1 VVSQLSLFEPEPEG
15 PEASGPPP
23 SSSSGRVLVTRGSLA
38 AETLLLDRLATLVD
52 ETRQDPSLLALPVR
66 IVVPSRSLRLHLSA
80 AMARRLGRSVAGV
93 LIQSLHRLALEV
105 LERAGEAP
113 PRGTP
118 LFEVVAQRLARRERA
133 LSKGLEG
140 LVDGYA
146 AVTGTVR
153 DLFDAGLE
161 PALAE
166 AVEEA
171 LASDGRQAGSRAEVD
186 RAKAL
191 VRVAARAEIWMR
203 GRGLGRVSSL
213 LRRATELVESD
224 PAGLLPA
231 RAVLVHGFSDATGV
245 ATDLLQTLLRR
256 RSAWLLL
263 DHPPDAAGAIAG
275 EEVVGVERA
284 FTERFSE
291 RLAMVAPLEEVSGD
305 SVPPIPHVDGFEA
318 LGGEAEAREIALR
331 VRALLEAGT
340 RPETVGVVA
349 RDLTR
354 YRLLLRRHFRRLGI
368 PFSGVG
374 EPGALG
380 PAGRRARAFL
390 DLIRRGEDVPADR
403 WLDAVVSFE
412 GQRAGLLV
420 DLRLAFYTLGAGRL
434 RSVAELPVD
443 EILGDGDSFPL
454 PIRQGLRTSG
464 ADPDADEAD
473 LAVGDEGQG
482 AYAPRRRID
491 APRLWSAVQAAGRLR
506 ERLAGWPDETRAVEH
521 FLRLRRLLSADL
533 GWKKDMEEVQPVFAA
548 LAELEAQVPG
558 DLPLTRDELRL
569 LLGGDG
575 GGVQVLTVMEARG
588 RTFDHLFLA
597 GLNRDVFPRPVRED
611 PLLPD
616 DLRRVLQ
623 RVLPDI
629 PIKRSGY
636 DEDRYLF
643 AQLLSASPAVT
654 LSWQAADDDGSPL
667 SVSPLVERLRAGIDT
682 AKAPPLYALPRGEAR
697 RPRPAAEHAVLAG
710 LFGPRQ
716 VLTPV
721 LAAAL
726 AESRTDAV
734 LEVDALARA
743 RLAVLDEIDP
753 DRRTPEGRAAAM
765 ELGPYFGFLGGVS
778 QAEDPRRRDLFV
790 TYLENLAACPWQ
802 LFLGRLL
809 KIEPTPDPLDA
820 LPGAD
825 PLLLGNLVHA
835 TLERFVR
842 LAAPEVFV
850 EEEAPPLAEVL
861 ARRPVPVAWPEAVE
875 LDRLLLAEAARLLA
889 EEGIF
894 LPGFARALADRVRP
908 LLDAARE
915 SDWGTAPLPVLG
927 IEVEGELTVHDEAGR
942 PHPLHFKADR
952 LDLWEGRLRWTD
964 YKTGKP
970 ISDKRGADTRR
981 RHFLARVKTGAY
993 LQGVAYLLASR
1004 EAGQDSAGR
1013 YLFLRPGVE
1022 EREFAVAPDDAQF
1035 VRAFEGAVSAVL
1047 GAWEA
1052 GSFFPRVV
1060 DATGRNE
1067 PPRCAFCAVAE
1078 ACLRGDSGSRLR
1090 LFEWAGR
1097 AQEQARAGQTLAAA
1111 DQAAWKV
1118 WRLTAKDEPEPGAEA
1133 AR

>member
-1 VVSQLSLFEPEPEG
+1 MA
-15 PEASGPPP
+15 EA
-23 SSSSGRVLVTRGSLA
+23 
-38 AETLLLDRLATLVD
+38 
-52 ETRQDPSLLALPVR
+52 RQDPSLLVSPVR
-66 IVVPSRSLRLHLSA
+66 IIVPSRSLRLHLSA
-80 AMARRLGRSVAGV
+80 AMGRRLGRSVAGV
-93 LIQSLHRLALEV
+93 LVQSLHRLALEV

-118 LFEVVAQRLARRERA
+118 LFEVVAQRLARRESA
-133 LSKGLEG
+133 LRRGLEG

-171 LASDGRQAGSRAEVD
+171 LATDGRHAGSRAEVD
-186 RAKAL
+186 RARAL

-231 RAVLVHGFSDATGV
+231 RAVLIHGFSDATGV
-245 ATDLLQTLLRR
+245 ATDLVQTLLRR

-263 DHPPDAAGAIAG
+263 DHPPDTAGAVAG

-291 RLAMVAPLEEVSGD
+291 RLTMVAPLEEVPGD
-305 SVPPIPHVDGFEA
+305 FVPPVPHVDGFEA
-318 LGGEAEAREIALR
+318 LGGESEAREIALR
-331 VRALLEAGT
+331 VRGLLEAGT
-340 RPETVGVVA
+340 RPETIGVVA

-390 DLIRRGEDVPADR
+390 DLIRRGEEVPADR

-412 GQRAGLLV
+412 GHRAGLLV
-420 DLRLAFYTLGAGRL
+420 DLRLALYTLGAGRL

-443 EILGDGDSFPL
+443 DILKDKDSFPL

-473 LAVGDEGQG
+473 LAVGGDEGQG

-491 APRLWSAVQAAGRLR
+491 APRLRNAVLAAGRLR

-521 FLRLRRLLSADL
+521 FMRLRRLLAADL

-548 LAELEAQVPG
+548 LDELEAQVPG

-569 LLGGDG
+569 LLARSLDGVGMDPLGGDG

-588 RTFDHLFLA
+588 WTFDHLFLV

-629 PIKRSGY
+629 PIKRSGF

-654 LSWQAADDDGSPL
+654 LSWQGSDDDGAPL

-716 VLTPV
+716 ALAPV
-721 LAAAL
+721 LSAAL
-726 AESRTDAV
+726 AESHPDAA
-734 LEVDALARA
+734 LGMGALAHA
-743 RLAVLDEIDP
+743 RLAVLDEMDP
-753 DRRTPEGRAAAM
+753 DRRTSEGRATAA
-765 ELGPYFGFLGGVS
+765 ELGPYFGFLGGMS
-778 QAEDPRRRDLFV
+778 QAEDPRRRDLYV

-835 TLERFVR
+835 TLERVVA
-842 LAAPEVFV
+842 LAAPELF
-850 EEEAPPLAEVL
+850 EAEEAPPLAEVL
-861 ARRPVPVAWPEAVE
+861 ARQPVPVAWPNAAD
-875 LDRLLLAEAARLLA
+875 LDRVLLAEAARLLA

-894 LPGFARALADRVRP
+894 LPGLARALADRVRP

-915 SDWGTAPLPVLG
+915 SDWGDGTLPVLG
-927 IEVEGELTVHDEAGR
+927 VEVEGELTVHDEAGR
-942 PHPLHFKADR
+942 PRPLRFKADR
-952 LDLWEGRLRWTD
+952 LDQWEGRLRWTD

-993 LQGVAYLLASR
+993 LQGVAYLLASK
-1004 EAGQDSAGR
+1004 EIGQDSAGR
-1013 YLFLRPGVE
+1013 YLFLRPDVG
-1022 EREFAVAPDDAQF
+1022 EREFAVAPEDAQF
-1035 VRAFEGAVSAVL
+1035 VRAFDVAVAAVL
-1047 GAWEA
+1047 GAWET
-1052 GSFFPRVV
+1052 GSFFPRLV

-1090 LFEWAGR
+1090 LFDWAGR
-1097 AQEQARAGQTLAAA
+1097 AQEQARAGQTLPAA
-1111 DQAAWKV
+1111 DRAAWKV
-1118 WRLTAKDEPEPGAEA
+1118 WRLTAKDEPEPGTPGMPGGGEA
-1133 AR
+1133 R

>member
-1 VVSQLSLFEPEPEG
+1 M
-15 PEASGPPP
+15 
-23 SSSSGRVLVTRGSLA
+23 TRGSLA
-38 AETLLLDRLATLVD
+38 AEALLLDRLEALVD
-52 ETRQDPSLLALPVR
+52 EARQDPSLLAFPVR

-80 AMARRLGRSVAGV
+80 VMARRLRRSMAGV
-93 LIQSLHRLALEV
+93 LVQSLHRLALEV
-105 LERAGEAP
+105 MERAGEDP
-113 PRGTP
+113 PRGAP

-133 LSKGLEG
+133 LSRGLEG

-171 LASDGRQAGSRAEVD
+171 LASDGRLAGSRAEVD

-213 LRRATELVESD
+213 LRRATELIESD

-231 RAVLVHGFSDATGV
+231 RAVLIHGFSDATGV
-245 ATDLLQTLLRR
+245 ATDLIQTLLRR

-263 DHPPDAAGAIAG
+263 DHPPDAAGAAAG

-291 RLAMVAPLEEVSGD
+291 RLTMVAPLEDISGD
-305 SVPPIPHVDGFEA
+305 STPKIPHVTGFEA
-318 LGGEAEAREIALR
+318 LGGESEAREIALR
-331 VRALLEAGT
+331 VRSLLEAGT
-340 RPETVGVVA
+340 RPETIGVVA
-349 RDLTR
+349 RDLIR

-403 WLDAVVSFE
+403 WLDAVVSF
-412 GQRAGLLV
+412 GGRRAGLLV

-434 RSVAELPVD
+434 RAVAELPVD
-443 EILGDGDSFPL
+443 DILKDNDSFPL
-454 PIRQGLRTSG
+454 PIRQGLRRAG

-473 LAVGDEGQG
+473 LVAADEGQG

-491 APRLWSAVQAAGRLR
+491 ASRLRRAVLAAGQLR
-506 ERLAGWPDETRAVEH
+506 ERLAGWPDETRAIEH
-521 FLRLRRLLSADL
+521 FLRLRRLLDVDL
-533 GWKKDMEEVQPVFAA
+533 GWKKTQEEVEPVFAA
-548 LAELEAQVPG
+548 LDELESQVPG

-569 LLGGDG
+569 LLARSLEEIGMDPLGGDG
-575 GGVQVLTVMEARG
+575 GGVQVLTVTEARG
-588 RTFDHLFLA
+588 RTFDHLFLV

-616 DLRRVLQ
+616 DLRRLLQ

-629 PIKRSGY
+629 PIKRNGF

-654 LSWQAADDDGSPL
+654 LSWQAADDDGAPL
-667 SVSPLVERLRAGIDT
+667 SVSPLVERLRTGIDT
-682 AKAPPLYALPRGEAR
+682 AKVPPLYALPRGEVR
-697 RPRPAAEHAVLAG
+697 PPRPAAEHAVLAG
-710 LFGPRQ
+710 LFGSRQ
-716 VLTPV
+716 ALVPV
-721 LAAAL
+721 LSAAL
-726 AESRTDAV
+726 AESRPDGAGALAEARIAV
-734 LEVDALARA
+734 LNEM
-743 RLAVLDEIDP
+743 DP
-753 DRRTPEGRAAAM
+753 DRRTHEGRETAAG
-765 ELGPYFGFLGGVS
+765 LGPYFGFLGGIS

-809 KIEPTPDPLDA
+809 RIEPTPDPLDA

-835 TLERFVR
+835 TLERVVR
-842 LAAPEVFV
+842 LAAPEVFT
-850 EEEAPPLAEVL
+850 EEAPPLAEVL
-861 ARRPVPVAWPEAVE
+861 ARRPVPIAWPEAAE
-875 LDRLLLAEAARLLA
+875 LDRVLLAEASRLLA

-908 LLDAARE
+908 MLDAARE

-927 IEVEGELTVHDEAGR
+927 IEVEGELTVHDEAGQ

-952 LDLWEGRLRWTD
+952 LDLWQGSLRWTD

-970 ISDKRGADTRR
+970 ISDKRTADTRR

-993 LQGVAYLLASR
+993 LQGVAYLLASQ
-1004 EAGQDSAGR
+1004 EGGHDSAGR
-1013 YLFLRPGVE
+1013 YLFLRPDVE
-1022 EREFAVAPDDAQF
+1022 EREFAVAPDDMPF

-1047 GAWEA
+1047 GAWET

-1060 DATGRNE
+1060 DAAGRNE
-1067 PPRCAFCAVAE
+1067 PPRCGFCAVAE
-1078 ACLRGDSGSRLR
+1078 ACQRGDSGSRLR

-1097 AQEQARAGQTLAAA
+1097 AQEQVRAGQTLPAA
-1111 DQAAWKV
+1111 DQGAWKV
-1118 WRLTAKDEPEPGAEA
+1118 WRLTAKDEPEPKAEET
-1133 AR
+1133 R